1 MRFFRSYEIRA
12 RLQTWTVLYG
22 LIALAV
28 TGACYDY
35 QKGTWNRSG
44 EFEWRNGSRTVVV
57 KHLGSISFSDNEDD
71 VVNVSQDGRLLVEV
85 SDLLGTKGLEFTR
98 HLDGSVRRKFFVNG
112 TDTPMNGEAKAWMA
126 RMLPEVLRITG
137 INASERAQRIL
148 DRQGFEA
155 LLSELRLL
163 PNSMVWARY
172 LQEATKS
179 DDLTNEEKLRLVQE
193 VTTADVPDFHK
204 SAVLSKWAPKY
215 SEAGL
220 LESLLEAGETIGSDI
235 LQAKVLSTIARQSGV
250 GKSGLLR
257 VIESAERL
265 DHDPIKA
272 DILKQVAE
280 IAGGDGDVLMRLR
293 QAADTIESCPIFRT
307 VLSGLDQHGY
317 LSLSEA
323 TSGNLSSLQDD
334 LKNEVQ

>member
-1 MRFFRSYEIRA
+1 MRFFRRYQTRA
-12 RLQTWTVLYG
+12 RLQRLTVLQG

-28 TGACYDY
+28 SSACYDH
-35 QKGTWNRSG
+35 QKGMWNRNG

-57 KHLGSISFSDNEDD
+57 KHLGSIRFSDNDED
-71 VVNVSQDGRLLVEV
+71 VVNLSQDGRLLIEV
-85 SDLLGTKGLEFTR
+85 SELLDTKGLEFTR
-98 HLDGSVRRKFFVNG
+98 HLDGSVHRRFFVNG
-112 TDTPMNGEAKAWMA
+112 IDTPMNGEAKAWMA
-126 RMLPEVLRITG
+126 KMLPEVLKITG

-155 LLSELRLL
+155 LLSELRRL
-163 PNSMVWARY
+163 PNSMVWVRY
-172 LQEATKS
+172 LQEVIKS
-179 DDLTNEEKLRLVQE
+179 DDLTKEQRLQLVQE
-193 VTTADVPDFHK
+193 VTATDVPDFHK
-204 SAVLSKWAPKY
+204 SALLSKWAPQY
-215 SEAGL
+215 SQVGL
-220 LESLLEAGETIGSDI
+220 LENLLEAAETIGSDI
-235 LQAKVLSTIARQSGV
+235 LQAQVLSAITRQSGV

-317 LSLSEA
+317 LS
-323 TSGNLSSLQDD
+323 
-334 LKNEVQ
+334 K